1 MLKFYLSSTTST
13 FTKTTRMGIEKEISK
28 NYFRSHRH
36 KALVNVLFTSN
47 WIFERL
53 KKFLE
58 AHDITPQQYNILRI
72 LQSSDIPLSTL
83 KIREQ
88 MMDKMSDTSR
98 IVERLLKK
106 KLVNKQICSY
116 DKRLVD
122 VTLSE
127 TGVQLLQK
135 LDGKTVDLDSIISN
149 LTDDETDSLNDLLDK
164 LREKE

>member
-1 MLKFYLSSTTST
+1 MD
-13 FTKTTRMGIEKEISK
+13 IEKEIPKS
-28 NYFRSHRH
+28 YFRNHRH
-36 KALVNVLFTSN
+36 KALVDVLFTSN
-47 WIFERL
+47 WVFERL

-58 AHDITPQQYNILRI
+58 ADDITPQQYNILRI
-72 LQSSDIPLSTL
+72 LQNSETPLSTL

-122 VTLSE
+122 VTISE
-127 TGVQLLQK
+127 KGSELLQQ
-135 LDGKTVDLDSIISN
+135 LDKKTDELDSIISS
-149 LTDDETDSLNDLLDK
+149 LDDDETYALIELLDK
-164 LREKE
+164 MREKE

>member
-1 MLKFYLSSTTST
+1 MD
-13 FTKTTRMGIEKEISK
+13 IEKEIPKS
-28 NYFRSHRH
+28 YFRNHRH

-58 AHDITPQQYNILRI
+58 ADDITPQQYNILRI
-72 LQSSDIPLSTL
+72 LQNSETPLSTL

-122 VTLSE
+122 VTISE
-127 TGVQLLQK
+127 KGGELLQR
-135 LDGKTVDLDSIISN
+135 LDKKTDELDSIISLLN
-149 LTDDETDSLNDLLDK
+149 DDETYTLIELLDK
-164 LREKE
+164 MREKE

>member
-1 MLKFYLSSTTST
+1 MD
-13 FTKTTRMGIEKEISK
+13 IEKEIPKS
-28 NYFRSHRH
+28 YFRNHRH

-58 AHDITPQQYNILRI
+58 ADDITPQQYNILRI
-72 LQSSDIPLSTL
+72 LQNSETPLSTL

-122 VTLSE
+122 VTISE
-127 TGVQLLQK
+127 KGAELLQK
-135 LDGKTVDLDSIISN
+135 LDKKTDELDSIISLLN
-149 LTDDETDSLNDLLDK
+149 DDETYTLIELLDK
-164 LREKE
+164 MREKE

>member
-1 MLKFYLSSTTST
+1 MD
-13 FTKTTRMGIEKEISK
+13 IEKEISK
-28 NYFRSHRH
+28 SYFRNHRH
-36 KALVNVLFTSN
+36 KALVDVLFTSN

-58 AHDITPQQYNILRI
+58 ADDITPQQYNILRI
-72 LQSSDIPLSTL
+72 LQNSEMPLSTL

-106 KLVNKQICSY
+106 NLVNKQICSH

-122 VTLSE
+122 VTISAE
-127 TGVQLLQK
+127 GTQLLEK
-135 LDGKTVDLDSIISN
+135 LDKKTDELDSIISR
-149 LTDDETDSLNDLLDK
+149 LDDQETNTLIELLDK
-164 LREKE
+164 MREKE

>member
-1 MLKFYLSSTTST
+1 MD
-13 FTKTTRMGIEKEISK
+13 IEKEIPKS
-28 NYFRSHRH
+28 YFRNLRH
-36 KALVNVLFTSN
+36 KALVDVLFTSN

-58 AHDITPQQYNILRI
+58 AEDITPQQYNILRI
-72 LQSSDIPLSTL
+72 LRNSDTALSTL

-106 KLVNKQICSY
+106 NLVNKQICSH

-122 VTLSE
+122 VTISQ
-127 TGVQLLQK
+127 TGAQLLQK
-135 LDGKTVDLDSIISN
+135 LDTRNDELDSIISMLSDQEIN
-149 LTDDETDSLNDLLDK
+149 TLVALLDK
-164 LREKE
+164 MRERE

>member
-1 MLKFYLSSTTST
+1 MD
-13 FTKTTRMGIEKEISK
+13 IEKEIPKS
-28 NYFRSHRH
+28 YFRNHRH
-36 KALVNVLFTSN
+36 KALVDVLFTSN

-58 AHDITPQQYNILRI
+58 TDDITPQQYNILRI
-72 LQSSDIPLSTL
+72 LQNSETPLSTL

-106 KLVNKQICSY
+106 KLVNKQTCSY

-122 VTLSE
+122 VTISE
-127 TGVQLLQK
+127 KGSELLQK
-135 LDGKTVDLDSIISN
+135 LDKKTDKLDSIISS
-149 LTDDETDSLNDLLDK
+149 LDDEETYTLIELLDK
-164 LREKE
+164 MREKE

>member
-1 MLKFYLSSTTST
+1 MD
-13 FTKTTRMGIEKEISK
+13 IEKEIPKS
-28 NYFRSHRH
+28 YFRNHRH

-58 AHDITPQQYNILRI
+58 ADDITPQQYNILRI
-72 LQSSDIPLSTL
+72 LQNSETPLSTL

-106 KLVNKQICSY
+106 KLVNKQTCSY

-122 VTLSE
+122 VTISE
-127 TGVQLLQK
+127 KGSELLQK
-135 LDGKTVDLDSIISN
+135 LDKKTDELDSIIS
-149 LTDDETDSLNDLLDK
+149 LLDDDETYTLINLLDK
-164 LREKE
+164 MREKV

>member
-1 MLKFYLSSTTST
+1 MHL
-13 FTKTTRMGIEKEISK
+13 EKEIPKS
-28 NYFRSHRH
+28 YFRNHRH

-58 AHDITPQQYNILRI
+58 ADDITPQQYNILRI
-72 LQSSDIPLSTL
+72 LQNSEMPLSTL

-106 KLVNKQICSY
+106 KLVNKQVCSY

-122 VTLSE
+122 VTISE
-127 TGVQLLQK
+127 TGMQLLQR
-135 LDGKTVDLDSIISN
+135 LDKKTDELDSIISS
-149 LTDDETDSLNDLLDK
+149 LDDEETNTLIGLLDK
-164 LREKE
+164 MRERE

>member
-1 MLKFYLSSTTST
+1 MD
-13 FTKTTRMGIEKEISK
+13 IEKEIPKS
-28 NYFRSHRH
+28 YFRNHRH

-58 AHDITPQQYNILRI
+58 ADDITPQQYNILRI
-72 LQSSDIPLSTL
+72 LQNSETPLSTL

-122 VTLSE
+122 VTISE
-127 TGVQLLQK
+127 KGAELLQK
-135 LDGKTVDLDSIISN
+135 LDKKTEELDSIISLLN
-149 LTDDETDSLNDLLDK
+149 DDETYTLIELLDK
-164 LREKE
+164 MREKE